1 MKFSGDSNPFH
12 RDIVQ
17 CKSENELNF
26 NDYVIVLIGQFAE
39 KATVVYTHYLLML
52 VKPYTEF
59 YLPEYIKL
67 L

>member
-1 MKFSGDSNPFH
+1 MKLSGDSNPFH

-39 KATVVYTHYLLML
+39 KATVVYTYYLLML
-52 VKPYTEF
+52 VKPYR
-59 YLPEYIKL
+59 IL
-67 L
+67 LA

>member
-39 KATVVYTHYLLML
+39 KATVVYTHYFLML
-52 VKPYTEF
+52 VKPYR
-59 YLPEYIKL
+59 IL
-67 L
+67 LA

>member
-39 KATVVYTHYLLML
+39 KATVVYTYYLLML
-52 VKPYTEF
+52 VKPYR
-59 YLPEYIKL
+59 IL
-67 L
+67 LA